1 MGITRRDWIKTAS
14 LSSGMALLGGNALL
28 NPLQA
33 AAAPSYT
40 PRPLAGMIRLGSNEN
55 PYGPSPKMRAAMTS
69 AFDEGCRYTFSVNPS
84 LVKMIA
90 EKEGVPEDH
99 IVTVSG
105 SG

>member
-33 AAAPSYT
+33 AAAPTYT

-55 PYGPSPKMRAAMTS
+55 PYGPSPSMRAAMTA
-69 AFDEGCRYTFSVNPS
+69 AFDEGCRYTFSANPS
-84 LVKMIA
+84 LV
-90 EKEGVPEDH
+90 
-99 IVTVSG
+99 
-105 SG
+105 

>member
-33 AAAPSYT
+33 APTYT

-55 PYGPSPKMRAAMTS
+55 PYGPSPNMRAAMTA
-69 AFDEGCRYTFSVNPS
+69 AFDDAVFQQL
-84 LVKMIA
+84 LVYFFLH
-90 EKEGVPEDH
+90 G
-99 IVTVSG
+99 
-105 SG
+105 